1 MFKKIALGRTGGM
14 DTAFQ
19 TSTHFLTLRSAVTL
33 SRTIPEVFDEWVWR
47 PLRKLPEALSR
58 RTSRR
63 RESCRRL
70 LRPRLFPNSSRVGM
84 GVVMLTERP
93 IVFLF
98 YSMLWIGSKDI
109 VPAKVGAMD
118 RTREVVT
125 QRWKLRV
132 WHGLQMPNFSTTVTK
147 TVTVTKK

>member
-1 MFKKIALGRTGGM
+1 M

-47 PLRKLPEALSR
+47 PFRELPEAPSR

-84 GVVMLTERP
+84 GVVVLTERA
-93 IVFLF
+93 IGFLF

-109 VPAKVGAMD
+109 VPAKATAV
-118 RTREVVT
+118 
-125 QRWKLRV
+125 K
-132 WHGLQMPNFSTTVTK
+132 
-147 TVTVTKK
+147 